1 MKTKLSLLLGLIM
14 SLSAQAAPV
23 FNAFE
28 LGVQN
33 GQAAQYDAVGKNNIR
48 TSVQTEK
55 GTLAMYSVK
64 QQANPNMAYM
74 FEIYTDEAA
83 YQTHVQSPQ
92 YKNFLAA
99 SPKIL
104 TDHKKTHCL
113 NPVFLSDK
121 KVQQTT
127 ATRTNLVRVE
137 VKPEYNQQFA
147 RIVTAEMAQSLKV
160 EKGVLAMY
168 AATEQENPNKW
179 LFFEIYASDE
189 AYEAHRQ
196 TPHFQD
202 YLARTSEMLV
212 SKESVPITPALLQNK
227 GGLHFTAP

>member
-14 SLSAQAAPV
+14 SLSAQAAPI

-33 GQAAQYDAVGKNNIR
+33 GQAEQYDAVGKNNIR

-74 FEIYTDEAA
+74 FEIYTDEMA

-92 YKNFLAA
+92 YKNFLAV

-104 TDHKKTHCL
+104 TDHKKRIALT
-113 NPVFLSDK
+113 PVFLGDK
-121 KVQQTT
+121 KVKQTT
-127 ATRTNLVRVE
+127 TTRTNLVRVE
-137 VKPEYNQQFA
+137 VKPENNQQFA